1 MVGDELVERLRTSL
15 GEAPLVELTAVVAV
29 QNMRSR
35 TNSAFGPTGQGV
47 KDRCAVE
54 RPAGRRPTRSGH

>member
-1 MVGDELVERLRTSL
+1 MVGDELVERLRTTL

-35 TNSAFGPTGQGV
+35 TNSAFGPTGQGFE
-47 KDRCAVE
+47 DRCAVE
-54 RPAGRRPTRSGH
+54 RPAGRRPMRSGH